1 MINKIKQNIPANS
14 LGYILICGGIIVIIL
29 LLVIF
34 PLNRVN
40 AGRAKDIKKLQDQ
53 IEEQKGLGQVYQLA
67 QSDTDKKTAFVLAN
81 PARTKLSRQ
90 ETEKFQKSFRA
101 EAEKA
106 SLMVMSLTPDP
117 DSMGVASK
125 YLIYNATVKG
135 EFANFRKLLVVL
147 GEMPYVEQI
156 EEMNMKQDS
165 DSMEFGLKIGIA
177 LAD

>member
-1 MINKIKQNIPANS
+1 MINKIKQTIPANS
-14 LGYILICGGIIVIIL
+14 LGYILICVGIIVIIL

-67 QSDTDKKTAFVLAN
+67 QSDTGKKSEFILAN

-90 ETEKFQKSFRA
+90 ETEKFQKLFRA

-106 SLMVMSLTPDP
+106 NLMVMSLMPDT
-117 DSMGVASK
+117 DSMGVGSK

-135 EFANFRKLLVVL
+135 EFVNFRKLLLAL
-147 GEMPYVEQI
+147 GEMSYIDQI
-156 EEMNMKQDS
+156 EEMNLKQDS
-165 DSMEFGLKIGIA
+165 DSMELRLKIGIA
-177 LAD
+177 LAN

>member
-1 MINKIKQNIPANS
+1 
-14 LGYILICGGIIVIIL
+14 
-29 LLVIF
+29 
-34 PLNRVN
+34 
-40 AGRAKDIKKLQDQ
+40 
-53 IEEQKGLGQVYQLA
+53 
-67 QSDTDKKTAFVLAN
+67 
-81 PARTKLSRQ
+81 
-90 ETEKFQKSFRA
+90 
-101 EAEKA
+101 
-106 SLMVMSLTPDP
+106 
-117 DSMGVASK
+117 MGVGSK

>member
-1 MINKIKQNIPANS
+1 MINKIKQTIPANS
-14 LGYILICGGIIVIIL
+14 LGYILICGGIIVIFL
-29 LLVIF
+29 LLIIF

-53 IEEQKGLGQVYQLA
+53 IDEQKGLGQVYQLA
-67 QSDTDKKTAFVLAN
+67 QSDPRKKSDFILSN
-81 PARTKLSRQ
+81 PAGTRLSRQ
-90 ETEKFQKSFRA
+90 ETEKFQKSFRT

-106 SLMVMSLTPDP
+106 NLMVMSLIPDP
-117 DSMGVASK
+117 DSMGIGSK

-135 EFANFRKLLVVL
+135 EFANFRKLLVGL

-165 DSMEFGLKIGIA
+165 DSMEFSLKIGIA
-177 LAD
+177 LAN